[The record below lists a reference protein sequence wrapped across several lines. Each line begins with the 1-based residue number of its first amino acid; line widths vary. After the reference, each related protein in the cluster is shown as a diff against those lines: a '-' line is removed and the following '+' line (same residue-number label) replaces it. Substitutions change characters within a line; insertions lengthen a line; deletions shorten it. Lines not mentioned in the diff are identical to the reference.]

1 MIHRNAESNG
11 FEFVR
16 VASLR
21 AAQLM
26 RGCSPRV
33 TPSHRSIL
41 TAQLEVIAGKVS
53 AETRANGTPVPAA
66 RDPRKYIADDYVR
79 VNNR

>member
-1 MIHRNAESNG
+1 MIHRSADSNV

-16 VASLR
+16 VAALR

-26 RGCSPRV
+26 RGCQPRV
-33 TPSHRSIL
+33 PPSHKPIL

-53 AETRANGTPVPAA
+53 AETRANGTPVPVA

>member
-1 MIHRNAESNG
+1 MIHRSAESNG

-16 VASLR
+16 VATLR

-33 TPSHRSIL
+33 PASHKAIL
-41 TAQLEVIAGKVS
+41 TAQLEVVAGKVS
-53 AETRANGTPVPAA
+53 AEARVNGAARPAA
-66 RDPRKYIADDYVR
+66 YNHEPPGILVR
-79 VNNR
+79 VNHR

>member
-1 MIHRNAESNG
+1 MIHRNAESNV

-16 VASLR
+16 VAALR

-26 RGCSPRV
+26 RGCQPRV
-33 TPSHRSIL
+33 TPSHKPIL
-41 TAQLEVIAGKVS
+41 TAQLEVIAGKVR
-53 AETRANGTPVPAA
+53 AEVRVGGAPAPPAA
-66 RDPRKYIADDYVR
+66 NPRKYVAENYVR

>member
-1 MIHRNAESNG
+1 MIHRPRETNA

-16 VASLR
+16 VATLR

-33 TPSHRSIL
+33 VPSHRSIL
-41 TAQLEVIAGKVS
+41 TAQLEVVS
-53 AETRANGTPVPAA
+53 GLVRADARPNRVPAA
-66 RDPRKYIADDYVR
+66 NGHDRGGR
-79 VNNR
+79 VS

>member
-1 MIHRNAESNG
+1 MIHRSAESNG

-16 VASLR
+16 VATLR

-33 TPSHRSIL
+33 PASHKAIL
-41 TAQLEVIAGKVS
+41 TAQLEVVAGKVS
-53 AETRANGTPVPAA
+53 AEARVNGAA
-66 RDPRKYIADDYVR
+66 RPTYNHEPPGILVR
-79 VNNR
+79 VNHR

>member
-1 MIHRNAESNG
+1 MIYRSSTSNG

-16 VASLR
+16 VTTLR

-33 TPSHRSIL
+33 PPSHRSIL
-41 TAQLEVIAGKVS
+41 TAQLEVVAGKVC
-53 AETRANGTPVPAA
+53 AADRVNGTHAPATA
-66 RDPRKYIADDYVR
+66 TLPRYRPDDYVR
-79 VNNR
+79 VNR

>member
-1 MIHRNAESNG
+1 MIYRVSTSNG

-16 VASLR
+16 VSALR

-33 TPSHRSIL
+33 PPSHRSIL
-41 TAQLEVIAGKVS
+41 TAQLEVVAGKV
-53 AETRANGTPVPAA
+53 RAADRVNGAPPERTTL
-66 RDPRKYIADDYVR
+66 PRYRPDDYVR
-79 VNNR
+79 VNR

>member
-1 MIHRNAESNG
+1 MIHRSAESNA

-26 RGCSPRV
+26 RGCTPRV
-33 TPSHRSIL
+33 PASHRSVL
-41 TAQLEVIAGKVS
+41 TAQLEVVAGKVS
-53 AETRANGTPVPAA
+53 ADFRVSGSPDPASYRNSEMEALPRRNG
-66 RDPRKYIADDYVR
+66 
-79 VNNR
+79 